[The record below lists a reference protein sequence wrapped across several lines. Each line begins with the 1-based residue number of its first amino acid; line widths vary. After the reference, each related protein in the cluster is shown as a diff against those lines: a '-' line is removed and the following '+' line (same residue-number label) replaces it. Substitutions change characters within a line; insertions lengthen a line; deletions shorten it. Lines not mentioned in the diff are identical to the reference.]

1 MDYYNQQLFPGDEE
15 DPLESLMDEER
26 ELLEAIDA
34 SEGEEGAAKDGEDAA
49 AKDGEDVAAEDGE
62 DAAAKDGEDVAV
74 ENGEDAE

>member
-34 SEGEEGAAKDGEDAA
+34 SEGEEGAAKDGENAA
-49 AKDGEDVAAEDGE
+49 ART
-62 DAAAKDGEDVAV
+62 AKMQLPRTVKMQLPRTAKM
-74 ENGEDAE
+74 